1 MKVHLRALGCRL
13 NEAELETWSQ
23 AFHQQGFE
31 VIRESGEAD
40 LVVLNTCAVTNDASR
55 KSRNLINRLHRDNPT
70 AKLVVTGC
78 HASLNA
84 EQVADTL
91 GVDLVVGNSDKA
103 SLPAIAREKLSL
115 PTMPLSATEPD
126 DIALYSRGRHRAFIK
141 IQDGCRYRCTF
152 CIVTVARGEEHSRTV
167 DEIVTEIDRFHRS
180 GINEVVL
187 TGVHVGGFGADL
199 GSDLFE
205 LIQAI
210 LERTDIPRLRL
221 ASVEPW
227 DLPDNFF
234 ELFRNPRLMP
244 HMHLPLQSGADAILR
259 KMARRCKTEQFAEL
273 VARARAVVPD
283 FNITSDVI
291 AGFPGETE
299 EHWDTGLAFIES
311 IGFGH
316 LHIFPFSPR
325 QGTKA
330 ACMEEQIPKA
340 TTSERCK
347 QLAGLAEKMKLAHLA
362 VAKGK
367 KGVPVLWERPSRS
380 ENPGKVRFS
389 GYTPNYLRV
398 ETEVDE
404 HIDLEYDILET
415 DLIDIDRSRG
425 VLVGKV
431 TAQPRERNSYPT
443 FTIKLE
449 QQ

>member
-23 AFHQQGFE
+23 EFHQHGYEISKDAQD
-31 VIRESGEAD
+31 AD
-40 LVVLNTCAVTNDASR
+40 LLVLNTCAVTNDASR
-55 KSRNLINRLHRDNPT
+55 KSRNIINRLHRDNPS

-91 GVDLVVGNSDKA
+91 GVDLVVGNDKKQN
-103 SLPAIAREKLSL
+103 LPSIAKEQLAL

-126 DIALYSRGRHRAFIK
+126 DIALYTRGRHRAFIK

-167 DEIVTEIDRFHRS
+167 DDIVTEIDRFYRS

-187 TGVHVGGFGADL
+187 TGVHVGGFGSDN
-199 GSDLFE
+199 GSSLYE

-210 LERTDIPRLRL
+210 LERTEIPRLRL

-244 HMHLPLQSGADAILR
+244 HMHLPLQSGSDPILR

-273 VARARAVVPD
+273 IAKAREVVPH
-283 FNITSDVI
+283 FNVTSDVI

-299 EHWDTGLAFIES
+299 EDWRNGLKFIEQ

-330 ACMEEQIPKA
+330 SNMPGQIPKPIA
-340 TTSERCK
+340 QARCK
-347 QLAGLAEKMKLAHLA
+347 ELAASAETMKLDYFKQA
-362 VAKGK
+362 VGK
-367 KGVPVLWERPSRS
+367 KDVPILWERPIRS
-380 ENPGKVRFS
+380 KKPGKILFA

-398 ETEVDE
+398 ETEVAEDC
-404 HIDLEYDILET
+404 DLEYEIT
-415 DLIDIDRSRG
+415 DTHITGIDHERG
-425 VLVGKV
+425 VLSGTVVGDLK
-431 TAQPRERNSYPT
+431 RKKSYPT
-443 FTIKLE
+443 FPLKVE
-449 QQ
+449 